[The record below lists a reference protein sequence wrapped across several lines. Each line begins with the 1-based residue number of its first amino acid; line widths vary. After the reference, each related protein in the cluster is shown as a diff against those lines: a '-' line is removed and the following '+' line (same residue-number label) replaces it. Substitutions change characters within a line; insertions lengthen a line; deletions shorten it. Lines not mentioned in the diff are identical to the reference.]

1 MNAAKLGKCV
11 KFELLDMAKGLAV
24 FFGVMLIVY
33 AVNVILSAGVFGG
46 EPGDGFFS
54 GIEFCSVIFLFV
66 SGIVMFGQ
74 YFRLFLQCG
83 MGRGLL
89 SGSLML
95 SVPVMV
101 LVVTVLNVVLGK
113 VMDVLFRVLGNSGY
127 FSLWEMLFPEAGAV
141 TLLASQWAMLL
152 AVTMFGLLI
161 SAVFQLVPKKA
172 RPVYC
177 AAVPIGL
184 MLLLFKGIG
193 TDESGWI
200 VHLSYWA
207 VESAGNAT
215 LLFLGVAVVLGA
227 LVCGVSRKIWLQ

>member
-11 KFELLDMAKGLAV
+11 KFELLDMAKGIAV
-24 FFGVMLIVY
+24 FFGVMALVY
-33 AVNVILSAGVFGG
+33 AGNLILTIGIFGG
-46 EPGDGFFS
+46 KVEDGFLS
-54 GIEFCSVIFLFV
+54 SVEFASVIFLFV

-95 SVPVMV
+95 SVPV
-101 LVVTVLNVVLGK
+101 LALIVTVLNGVLCK
-113 VMDVLFRVLGNSGY
+113 VMDGVYGLLGGEY

-152 AVTMFGLLI
+152 AVTLFGLLI

-184 MLLLFKGIG
+184 LLLLFKGIG

-200 VHLSYWA
+200 VHLAYWA

-215 LLFLGVAVVLGA
+215 LLFLGASVVLGA
-227 LVCGVSRKIWLQ
+227 LVCGVSRKVWMQ

>member
-11 KFELLDMAKGLAV
+11 KFELLDMAKGIAV

-46 EPGDGFFS
+46 EPGDEFFS

-95 SVPVMV
+95 SVPVMA

-113 VMDVLFRVLGNSGY
+113 VMDGVYGLLGGEY
-127 FSLWEMLFPEAGAV
+127 FSLWEMLFPEAGAI

-152 AVTMFGLLI
+152 AVTLFGLLI

-184 MLLLFKGIG
+184 LLLLFKGIG

>member
-11 KFELLDMAKGLAV
+11 KFELLDMAKGIAV
-24 FFGVMLIVY
+24 FFGVMALVY
-33 AVNVILSAGVFGG
+33 AGNLILTIGIFGG
-46 EPGDGFFS
+46 KVEDGFLS
-54 GIEFCSVIFLFV
+54 SVEFASVIFLFV

-95 SVPVMV
+95 SVPV
-101 LVVTVLNVVLGK
+101 LALIVTVLNGVLCK
-113 VMDVLFRVLGNSGY
+113 VMDGVYGLLGGEY

-152 AVTMFGLLI
+152 AVTLFGLLI

-184 MLLLFKGIG
+184 LLLLFKGIG

-200 VHLSYWA
+200 VHLAYWA

-215 LLFLGVAVVLGA
+215 LLFLGAAVVLGA
-227 LVCGVSRKIWLQ
+227 LVCGVSRKVWMQ

>member
-95 SVPVMV
+95 SVPV
-101 LVVTVLNVVLGK
+101 LALIVTVLNGVLCK
-113 VMDVLFRVLGNSGY
+113 VMDGVYGLLGGEY

-152 AVTMFGLLI
+152 AVTLFGLLI

-184 MLLLFKGIG
+184 LLLLFKGIG

-200 VHLSYWA
+200 VHLAYWA

>member
-11 KFELLDMAKGLAV
+11 KFELLDMAKGIAV
-24 FFGVMLIVY
+24 FFGVMLIIY

-46 EPGDGFFS
+46 EPGDEIFS

-95 SVPVMV
+95 AVPVMA

-113 VMDVLFRVLGNSGY
+113 VMDGVYGLLGGEY

-152 AVTMFGLLI
+152 AVTLFGLLI

-184 MLLLFKGIG
+184 LLLLFKGIG

>member
-11 KFELLDMAKGLAV
+11 KFELLDMAKGIAV
-24 FFGVMLIVY
+24 FFGVMALVY
-33 AVNVILSAGVFGG
+33 AGNLVLTIGIFGG
-46 EPGDGFFS
+46 KAEDGFLS
-54 GIEFCSVIFLFV
+54 SVEFCSVIFLFV

-95 SVPVMV
+95 SVPV
-101 LVVTVLNVVLGK
+101 LALIVTVLNGVLCK
-113 VMDVLFRVLGNSGY
+113 VMDGVYGLLGGEY

-152 AVTMFGLLI
+152 AVTLFGLLI

-184 MLLLFKGIG
+184 LLLLFKGIG

>member
-11 KFELLDMAKGLAV
+11 KFELLDMAKGIAV
-24 FFGVMLIVY
+24 FFGVMALVY
-33 AVNVILSAGVFGG
+33 AGNLILTIGIFGG
-46 EPGDGFFS
+46 KVEDGFLS
-54 GIEFCSVIFLFV
+54 SVEFASVIFLFV

-95 SVPVMV
+95 SVPV
-101 LVVTVLNVVLGK
+101 LALIVTVLNGVLCK
-113 VMDVLFRVLGNSGY
+113 VMDGVYGLLGGEY

-152 AVTMFGLLI
+152 AVTLFGLLI

-184 MLLLFKGIG
+184 LLLLFKGIG

-200 VHLSYWA
+200 VHLAYWA

>member
-11 KFELLDMAKGLAV
+11 KFELLDMAKGIAV
-24 FFGVMLIVY
+24 FFGVMALVY
-33 AVNVILSAGVFGG
+33 AGNLILSIGIFGG
-46 EPGDGFFS
+46 KVEDGFLS
-54 GIEFCSVIFLFV
+54 SVEFASVIFLFV

-95 SVPVMV
+95 SVPV
-101 LVVTVLNVVLGK
+101 LALIVTVLNGVLCK
-113 VMDVLFRVLGNSGY
+113 VMDGVYGLLGGEY

-184 MLLLFKGIG
+184 LLLMFKGIG

-200 VHLSYWA
+200 VHLAYWA

-215 LLFLGVAVVLGA
+215 LLFLVVAVVLGS

>member
-11 KFELLDMAKGLAV
+11 KFELLDMAKGIAV
-24 FFGVMLIVY
+24 FFGVMALVY
-33 AVNVILSAGVFGG
+33 AGNLILTIGIFGG
-46 EPGDGFFS
+46 KAEDGFLS
-54 GIEFCSVIFLFV
+54 SVEFASVIFLFV

-95 SVPVMV
+95 SVPV
-101 LVVTVLNVVLGK
+101 LALIVTVLNGVLCK
-113 VMDVLFRVLGNSGY
+113 VMDGVYGLLGGEY

-184 MLLLFKGIG
+184 LLLLFKGIG

-200 VHLSYWA
+200 VRLAYWA